1 MGGSVRGVSLLRAKR
16 LAAGENKITMLHITR
31 SAHYYQALRRARW
44 GGSLALELLRLAV
57 SSGQTA
63 LSPDGKTFKALSS
76 GQTALSPDGK
86 TFKAL
91 SSGQTALSPDGKTF
105 KAVSSGQTALS
116 PDGKTFLS
124 LIPMQSRQKPDIK

>member
-1 MGGSVRGVSLLRAKR
+1 M
-16 LAAGENKITMLHITR
+16 
-31 SAHYYQALRRARW
+31 SAHYYQALRLARW

-76 GQTALSPDGK
+76 
-86 TFKAL
+86 
-91 SSGQTALSPDGKTF
+91 
-105 KAVSSGQTALS
+105 VQTALS